1 MCHTFI
7 LGAVGTCPLSNCS
20 FVSRSVSFCLSDW
33 AKHCVSTANPLL
45 WSEPFLVSVF
55 VAVLKLLTSNRS
67 SRHVHV
73 LVESHSLSDPET
85 FCVCYGRSFL
95 LSLHTHSPENYN
107 FWISEKNKTKTKNV
121 GSDILKAECL
131 DESGRSFG
139 CSVVDKKKHY

>member
-45 WSEPFLVSVF
+45 WSEPFLVCLCGCINKVVDKQPF
-55 VAVLKLLTSNRS
+55 VTPRPRPSGD
-67 SRHVHV
+67 
-73 LVESHSLSDPET
+73 SLSDPET